1 MLIYTWQSSGRKK
14 RSKSK
19 RFLQAQVEHQ
29 KFLESVGFFGKRK
42 NVDRSY
48 NMPDLSVESRGV
60 ATSDNLHVDGG
71 YKRSVDDYKWK
82 RDRTETVATA
92 KEIERKKTKT
102 APAYNKGGYQYIT
115 DGCDPTTLGRKI

>member
-1 MLIYTWQSSGRKK
+1 MLIYTRQSSGRKK

-29 KFLESVGFFGKRK
+29 KFLASVGFSAKRK
-42 NVDRSY
+42 NADRIY
-48 NMPDLSVESRGV
+48 NMPDLSCESDAAPLGNRL
-60 ATSDNLHVDGG
+60 SFEGG
-71 YKRSVDDYKWK
+71 YKRSIDDHKWR
-82 RDRTETVATA
+82 RDRVESAATI

-115 DGCDPTTLGRKI
+115 DDCDPTTLGRKV